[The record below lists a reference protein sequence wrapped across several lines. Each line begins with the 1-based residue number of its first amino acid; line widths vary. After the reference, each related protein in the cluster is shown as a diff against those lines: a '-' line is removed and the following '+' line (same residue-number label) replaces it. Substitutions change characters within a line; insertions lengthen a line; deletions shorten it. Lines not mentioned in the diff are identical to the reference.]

1 MKKMRVALALVVSA
15 FTACF
20 TQAEGAAAISLPKA
34 TVTQCAPLT
43 LTAAEHDYMV
53 WPSGDDTVDRPLQIV
68 MNFKAQETL
77 EEAKAG
83 AYGKYKCDF
92 YLTIEGLAGD
102 SITADGCYLAGNYG
116 SFGWIVI
123 PTDGTVLEEGVSYP
137 IISAYDANLTYE
149 DICGSVKDFTAAIYV
164 APTILAANPDFKV
177 SLALKMTDP
186 NNEANV
192 LTIGTPATY
201 TVKDLLPLPTATV
214 TTVKNDDLTFALNF
228 KADEA
233 TEAQLDA
240 YGKWY
245 ADFVLTVNK
254 EVTFNADGGANGYL
268 AGQYDA
274 WSENWVYVPFEDV
287 TLKANESLKIMAYA
301 AELLG
306 QSGLKLTYND
316 VYSFVKDFD
325 CGVFFEP
332 AFLAANP
339 DLNVTL
345 ELRMYN
351 PANEAESYVIG
362 ETYTFPVPLPTA
374 TVTTVKND
382 DLTFAL
388 NFKADEATE
397 AQLDAYGK
405 WYADFVLTVNKEVT
419 FNADGGANGYL
430 AGQYDAWSENW
441 VYVPFEDVTLKA
453 NESLKIMAYAAE
465 LLGQS
470 GLKLTYNDVYSFVKD
485 FDCGVFFEPAFL
497 AANPDL
503 NVTLELRM
511 YNPANEAESYV
522 IGETYT
528 FNIPTVEVKNE
539 VVTDTMSDKQ
549 KEAVAE
555 IVTNTVVTQ
564 ADTGLLDATAEITAA
579 KEALKNQDGVTA
591 EAVANAMPVIAITVK
606 KVEFIDEEPS
616 KLTFDVTPTLSV
628 GETSVEMNTFAKA
641 LTFRLP
647 VPTEW
652 DGLVKVSHAGTLM
665 GTYTIQESEGTKFV
679 ELSSASFSEFAIEP
693 IDTALVAKIGETPY
707 ATLAD
712 AVAAVADNTATTIT
726 LIDNVAL
733 NETLTIPEG
742 KTVTIDLNGKSISM
756 EESIVTTAYALN
768 NLGTLTL
775 KDSVGTGSVNARGIY
790 NGYGNG
796 GDNVATAKII
806 VESGTYNAKG
816 TNGGA
821 AIFNYGIVEING
833 GSFTSIGGYSLNNQ
847 AGSSMTIADGVT
859 ANNGIYC
866 SNAKVTVNG
875 GNISGNRSGCH
886 VVYAWNSKLTIN
898 GGMFYNN
905 NSGNATIMSAGT
917 TECTITGGTFGI
929 KDGRVEGNGNTWT
942 SCLTD
947 TANTATMTVTGGT
960 FNGGFRVQA
969 GTTMTIEGGTFN
981 DVGGSGYGISGTASV
996 KGGTFTDATA
1006 KTFASNNMAEG
1017 YELIDGTVV
1026 KAAPTTVE
1034 VGTLAELLA
1043 ALADNS
1049 NGLPIVVTAEIKIP
1063 AGATVVLDLNGKTVT
1078 SVYQTDSTTK
1088 HIYPLNVY
1096 GNLTIKDT
1104 KDNGSITGRGI
1115 FVQVGS
1121 KLTIDGGSIY
1131 AIDSNGGSALYMYG
1145 GDVVING
1152 GHIEQKAEGTYN
1164 FAINGLGGTITVNG
1178 GWVGGNH
1185 GAIATEAA
1193 TVVINGG
1200 ELVCTGTAGMTD
1212 NVLYTYGTGS
1222 ITINGGTFVADKDG
1236 PAGGCCVY
1244 DANGGATINGGTF
1257 GNSSGGDV
1265 WGTTGTTIKG
1275 GKFENLTEKQHI
1287 APGYELKADG
1297 SVGSAKVYVAEIDGQ
1312 GYETLD
1318 EAIEAAVD
1326 GDTIVL
1332 LSSVEYSGG
1341 DIYANITLDLNGKTI
1356 TATGTYVFWF
1366 EGGSLTVKDSS
1377 AEKTGMIDGSETVGN
1392 VFLLMG
1398 EESLTIESGKIHA
1411 NNNVI
1416 YAYGNGVTVVI
1427 NGGELKSYIDSGN
1440 IFYLVGADDKI
1451 TVNGG
1456 TFIGNVHP
1464 FAAGLSIKG
1473 GLFTA
1478 DVNAYCAAN
1487 RGAVKNGD
1495 GMYEIIEVSA
1505 SNAAAQIG
1513 DKYYLTL
1520 GAAIN
1525 AAGDNDTIYVLKD
1538 VTESLPTLRGKIL
1551 PANGNVTI
1559 TATNSDWL
1567 YCAYTFVIG
1576 EGVTLNVP
1584 ALFYYAGGAQI
1595 NGTLIV
1601 DAYYQSNAGTKLTIN
1616 EPGSMTVTGET
1627 FILRSTAGDANAGVY
1642 VNGGTLNA
1650 SVIYFYQGMI
1660 SATNG
1665 GTINTG
1671 VYWQTNETDG
1681 QGTAN
1686 LVLDNATLNVTV
1698 YDHPAKATGNSTVT
1712 LKNGSTMNC
1721 QNGDFVAGD
1730 NAKVAVD
1737 SSSSI
1742 IGKNGPIEF
1751 GLAGSGTETA
1761 PYVIASVD
1769 DLVLFRD
1776 SVNKGETKYNAP
1788 GVYVALTAD
1797 IDMAGVNWV
1806 GIGSINQDHG
1816 FMGNFDGNG
1825 KTIKNLTITNP
1836 TLVGGYAY
1844 AGFFSITEGSES
1856 AQNTIKNLTI
1866 ENVTISTTGHIVS
1879 AAIAYPYYT
1888 IVENVKVCGNIS
1900 ITGGDYT
1907 AGALAY
1913 TRRCV
1918 NAKDI
1923 SVVGNAGST
1932 ITGAQ
1937 VVGGVISDIQM
1948 NGGLTAVYSNFSAEN
1963 LTIKGTSMVGGISG
1977 IIATQTLN
1985 GAIVKNVTIDCSDRA
2000 GQVAGSF
2007 GGTCTI
2013 SNIVVENVTGA
2024 DVIIGAA
2031 YDGAAPVQAKI
2042 GDTFYATFADAY
2054 AVAQA
2059 GQTITLLADMTSSDI
2074 IVLDKAITLD
2084 GNGKKLTSTAGRAIN
2099 VSGADG
2105 VTIKNLTINASGE
2118 RAINIIQNATN
2129 VTIDNVTA
2137 TAANYTVN
2145 VASSAP
2151 EAVVAIKDSTL
2162 NGLCTVN
2169 VSAAGAQ
2176 VTVDNS
2182 TINCND
2188 NNSTAGESYAAL
2200 SLNKEAIGGSI
2211 VATNT
2216 TVNVTEGS
2224 DSMKGR
2230 NGAENG
2236 TVTINGSIEG
2246 VAVMVAVITY
2256 EGSDYYHA
2264 FASLKS
2270 AIEFA
2275 KDGET
2280 IKLIRDVTA
2289 SEIITIN
2296 KAITLDGNG
2305 KTLTST
2311 AGRAI
2316 NVSGANGVTIK
2327 NLTISASGERAI
2339 NIIQN
2344 ATNVTIDNVTATAA
2358 NYTVNVASSAPNA
2371 VVAITNSTLNGLCT
2385 VNVSATGAKVAI
2397 DNSTVNCNDNNTTA
2411 GEAYAALSLNKEA
2424 VGGSIVATNTT
2435 VNVTEGSDSIVGRNG
2450 AENGAVTING
2460 STEGVAVMV
2469 AVITYEGSPYYHSF
2483 QTLAKAIEFAKAG
2496 DTITLLRDVTASE
2509 VILIGK
2515 SITINGNDHKVTSSA
2530 TRVFRVTTSNTEVT
2544 LNDVDMVSTA
2554 NVVYPNDVRG
2564 ISIDPSLTNVKLTLN
2579 NCSVDFTDAS
2589 ACDWAY
2595 AVNIS
2600 GNGTGHTLA
2609 VNGGTYE
2616 GANVINAHG
2625 ASNTIVVKN
2634 ATLNC
2639 LYPNNDMYSGACIWV
2654 LQNQGS
2660 SVEAT
2665 GNTFNGSNAI
2675 AFNLGTGT
2683 TLAESNNTDNT
2694 VRYIT
2699 GKGTESDPY
2708 LIKDVKQLVLFR
2720 DSVNAGE
2727 TTYNAPGKWVALGA
2741 DIDMTGVDWSV
2752 NIGDAA
2758 DTSFDGIFD
2767 GKGKTIRNLKSVESA
2782 KDPWGY
2788 ICTGLFGCI
2797 AGDAQ
2802 IKNLTL
2808 ENVDITA
2815 GYVGNN
2821 VAALVGFAWSC
2832 TGTIDNVTVKNVKI
2846 NATNAT
2852 GVGAIVGY
2860 DYYSPALKV
2869 TNCTVDGT
2877 SINGAAYVGGV
2888 IGYASNKITLNNNTV
2903 KNLTINGTASVGGVA
2918 GIMLAGG
2925 SASGNTIDT
2934 VTLSATGA
2942 MWANSVGAVAGTMT
2956 NGSITVAGT
2965 TVTGGNVTDIVGG
2978 ILVEKPT
2985 TPIEKVQVKIGDT
2998 YYTTA
3003 ETARKDAETLAETLV
3018 ATGDKKGVDAFNT
3031 MYLLGG
3037 SFKKTSEGTLHYDYA
3052 FGVSNVTYVGGT
3064 TDKPFKVTVA
3074 IKDADSTADRTLTGR
3089 TLVLRMV
3096 VENEDGTIAKEVV
3109 EPIEDPEFTAVG
3121 GQVTCDVFV
3130 ALPEAG
3136 EGKATYFT
3144 VKVTDEE

>member
-20 TQAEGAAAISLPKA
+20 TQAEGAAATSLPKA

-137 IISAYDANLTYE
+137 IVSAYDANLTYE

-164 APTILAANPDFKV
+164 APTILADNPDFKV

-228 KADEA
+228 KADSA
-233 TEAQLDA
+233 TEAQLA
-240 YGKWY
+240 TYGDWY

-254 EVTFNADGGANGYL
+254 DVTFNADGGANGYL

-274 WSENWVYVPFEDV
+274 WSENWVNVPFEDV

-301 AELLG
+301 AEMMNQG
-306 QSGLKLTYND
+306 GLKLTYND
-316 VYSFVKDFD
+316 VVSFVKDFD

-441 VYVPFEDVTLKA
+441 VYVSFEDVTLKA

-821 AIFNYGIVEING
+821 AIFNYGIAEING

-1152 GHIEQKAEGTYN
+1152 GHIEQKASGTYN
-1164 FAINGLGGTITVNG
+1164 FAINATAGTVTVNG

-1185 GAIATEAA
+1185 GAIAASGAA
-1193 TVVINGG
+1193 VVINGG
-1200 ELVCTGTAGMTD
+1200 TLVCTGTAGLTD
-1212 NVLYTYGTGS
+1212 NVVYCYSSGT
-1222 ITINGGTFVADKDG
+1222 ITINGGTFVADNDG

-1287 APGYELKADG
+1287 APGYELNADG
-1297 SVGSAKVYVAEIDGQ
+1297 QVVAKPVVAKIGDTPYATLSAAF
-1312 GYETLD
+1312 
-1318 EAIEAAVD
+1318 AAVTD
-1326 GDTIVL
+1326 DAQTVTI
-1332 LSSVEYSGG
+1332 
-1341 DIYANITLDLNGKTI
+1341 
-1356 TATGTYVFWF
+1356 
-1366 EGGSLTVKDSS
+1366 
-1377 AEKTGMIDGSETVGN
+1377 
-1392 VFLLMG
+1392 
-1398 EESLTIESGKIHA
+1398 
-1411 NNNVI
+1411 
-1416 YAYGNGVTVVI
+1416 
-1427 NGGELKSYIDSGN
+1427 
-1440 IFYLVGADDKI
+1440 
-1451 TVNGG
+1451 
-1456 TFIGNVHP
+1456 
-1464 FAAGLSIKG
+1464 
-1473 GLFTA
+1473 
-1478 DVNAYCAAN
+1478 
-1487 RGAVKNGD
+1487 
-1495 GMYEIIEVSA
+1495 
-1505 SNAAAQIG
+1505 
-1513 DKYYLTL
+1513 
-1520 GAAIN
+1520 
-1525 AAGDNDTIYVLKD
+1525 LKD
-1538 VTESLPTLRGKIL
+1538 VTENLTGAYLRGNIVTENDAK
-1551 PANGNVTI
+1551 VTI
-1559 TATNSDWL
+1559 TLTNSDWV
-1567 YCAYTFVIG
+1567 YCPYTFVLG
-1576 EGVTLNVP
+1576 ANVTLKCP
-1584 ALFYYAGGAQI
+1584 AFFYYAGGTQI

-1601 DAYYQSNAGTKLTIN
+1601 DAYYQRYAGTKLTIN
-1616 EPGSMTVTGET
+1616 EPGSMTVRGET
-1627 FILRSTAGDANAGVY
+1627 FILRYTDGDANAGIY
-1642 VNGGTLNA
+1642 INGDNNDETIGLNLA
-1650 SVIYFYQGMI
+1650 VAYFYQGMI
-1660 SATNG
+1660 NAKDANIKV
-1665 GTINTG
+1665 GT
-1671 VYWQTNETDG
+1671 YWQTNETDG
-1681 QGTAN
+1681 QGSAN
-1686 LVLDNATLNVTV
+1686 LVLDNSTLTVTV
-1698 YDHPAKATGNSTVT
+1698 NEHKMMATGNSSVT
-1712 LKNGSTMNC
+1712 MTH
-1721 QNGDFVAGD
+1721 
-1730 NAKVAVD
+1730 D
-1737 SSSSI
+1737 S
-1742 IGKNGPIEF
+1742 
-1751 GLAGSGTETA
+1751 
-1761 PYVIASVD
+1761 
-1769 DLVLFRD
+1769 
-1776 SVNKGETKYNAP
+1776 
-1788 GVYVALTAD
+1788 
-1797 IDMAGVNWV
+1797 
-1806 GIGSINQDHG
+1806 
-1816 FMGNFDGNG
+1816 
-1825 KTIKNLTITNP
+1825 
-1836 TLVGGYAY
+1836 
-1844 AGFFSITEGSES
+1844 
-1856 AQNTIKNLTI
+1856 
-1866 ENVTISTTGHIVS
+1866 
-1879 AAIAYPYYT
+1879 
-1888 IVENVKVCGNIS
+1888 
-1900 ITGGDYT
+1900 
-1907 AGALAY
+1907 
-1913 TRRCV
+1913 
-1918 NAKDI
+1918 
-1923 SVVGNAGST
+1923 
-1932 ITGAQ
+1932 
-1937 VVGGVISDIQM
+1937 
-1948 NGGLTAVYSNFSAEN
+1948 
-1963 LTIKGTSMVGGISG
+1963 
-1977 IIATQTLN
+1977 
-1985 GAIVKNVTIDCSDRA
+1985 
-2000 GQVAGSF
+2000 
-2007 GGTCTI
+2007 
-2013 SNIVVENVTGA
+2013 
-2024 DVIIGAA
+2024 
-2031 YDGAAPVQAKI
+2031 
-2042 GDTFYATFADAY
+2042 
-2054 AVAQA
+2054 
-2059 GQTITLLADMTSSDI
+2059 
-2074 IVLDKAITLD
+2074 
-2084 GNGKKLTSTAGRAIN
+2084 
-2099 VSGADG
+2099 
-2105 VTIKNLTINASGE
+2105 
-2118 RAINIIQNATN
+2118 
-2129 VTIDNVTA
+2129 
-2137 TAANYTVN
+2137 
-2145 VASSAP
+2145 
-2151 EAVVAIKDSTL
+2151 
-2162 NGLCTVN
+2162 
-2169 VSAAGAQ
+2169 
-2176 VTVDNS
+2176 
-2182 TINCND
+2182 
-2188 NNSTAGESYAAL
+2188 
-2200 SLNKEAIGGSI
+2200 SI
-2211 VATNT
+2211 VAAGGFESTGT
-2216 TVNVTEGS
+2216 ITVDATGFTGPAKTIVKADMSDFTGTIEVTGNPLATCE
-2224 DSMKGR
+2224 KTA
-2230 NGAENG
+2230 NGL
-2236 TVTINGSIEG
+2236 VLD
-2246 VAVMVAVITY
+2246 VA
-2256 EGSDYYHA
+2256 
-2264 FASLKS
+2264 L
-2270 AIEFA
+2270 
-2275 KDGET
+2275 
-2280 IKLIRDVTA
+2280 
-2289 SEIITIN
+2289 
-2296 KAITLDGNG
+2296 
-2305 KTLTST
+2305 
-2311 AGRAI
+2311 
-2316 NVSGANGVTIK
+2316 SGAGTEADPFVVD
-2327 NLTISASGERAI
+2327 S
-2339 NIIQN
+2339 
-2344 ATNVTIDNVTATAA
+2344 
-2358 NYTVNVASSAPNA
+2358 
-2371 VVAITNSTLNGLCT
+2371 VVAL
-2385 VNVSATGAKVAI
+2385 
-2397 DNSTVNCNDNNTTA
+2397 
-2411 GEAYAALSLNKEA
+2411 E
-2424 VGGSIVATNTT
+2424 
-2435 VNVTEGSDSIVGRNG
+2435 
-2450 AENGAVTING
+2450 
-2460 STEGVAVMV
+2460 
-2469 AVITYEGSPYYHSF
+2469 
-2483 QTLAKAIEFAKAG
+2483 
-2496 DTITLLRDVTASE
+2496 
-2509 VILIGK
+2509 
-2515 SITINGNDHKVTSSA
+2515 
-2530 TRVFRVTTSNTEVT
+2530 
-2544 LNDVDMVSTA
+2544 
-2554 NVVYPNDVRG
+2554 
-2564 ISIDPSLTNVKLTLN
+2564 
-2579 NCSVDFTDAS
+2579 
-2589 ACDWAY
+2589 
-2595 AVNIS
+2595 
-2600 GNGTGHTLA
+2600 
-2609 VNGGTYE
+2609 
-2616 GANVINAHG
+2616 
-2625 ASNTIVVKN
+2625 
-2634 ATLNC
+2634 
-2639 LYPNNDMYSGACIWV
+2639 
-2654 LQNQGS
+2654 
-2660 SVEAT
+2660 
-2665 GNTFNGSNAI
+2665 
-2675 AFNLGTGT
+2675 
-2683 TLAESNNTDNT
+2683 
-2694 VRYIT
+2694 
-2699 GKGTESDPY
+2699 
-2708 LIKDVKQLVLFR
+2708 LFR
-2720 DSVNAGE
+2720 ASVNAGE
-2727 TTYNAPGKWVALGA
+2727 TTYNAPGVYVALAA
-2741 DIDMTGVDWSV
+2741 DIDMTGINWERGIGDGINATYDGIFDGKGHAIKNVTLAPTADSDKYFCGGLFGYTYGAAVIKNLTIENITVTANGEGHNVGALVGFAYNKDGKLNVSGVTVKNVTITAPNAYGVGAIVGYSYRDMGTIEKCSVDGTTITGYSFVGGITGYSYSNATITDCSVENVTITATSKFVGGIAGIVLDKTTITDCTVAATTTINGTACAGAIIGAISDDGITLTIDNCTASGSLPTIGGNYTNGAAVIAQIGNKYYASFTAAFSAAQAGETITLLKPIVVKAGEELNLNKAVTIAYTSAVPGEDMITNKGTLIVDGASLIYTNTDATASNVTVATISSEPGSVLEIKSGLVQNDSPNNGAKGIYAYTIDLLTNGSMGDVTATISGGKVVSTNYMAIRQFNNGTQCKNTLTITGGEITAAKRAIQIHMDNNAAYTTISGGTITAGEGGYALCFYPTTAEHISVTGGTFTGMIYSGTEEIISGGTFAEEPYAGYIAAGYACTQNDDGTYTVADDPATHFIASLGDLIAFREDVNNGYDYEGVTVYLTADIDMASVDWSV

-2758 DTSFDGIFD
+2758 DYSFNGTFDGQNHKIL
-2767 GKGKTIRNLKSVESA
+2767 NLNSTETA
-2782 KDPWGY
+2782 QDPYGY

-2797 AGDAQ
+2797 AGDASIQ
-2802 IKNLTL
+2802 NLIL
-2808 ENVDITA
+2808 ENVTINT
-2815 GYVGNN
+2815 GSFTGNN

-2832 TGTIDNVTVKNVKI
+2832 TGTIDNVTVKNVTI
-2846 NATNAT
+2846 NATKAT

-2860 DYYSPALKV
+2860 DYYSPTL
-2869 TNCTVDGT
+2869 TIQDCTVDGT
-2877 SINGAAYVGGV
+2877 TINGASYVGGV
-2888 IGYASNKITLNNNTV
+2888 IGYASSKITLDGNTV
-2903 KNLTINGTASVGGVA
+2903 KNVSISAKGSVGGIA
-2918 GIMLAGG
+2918 GIMLSGG
-2925 SASGNTIDT
+2925 IALDNT
-2934 VTLSATGA
+2934 VTNVTLTATGEL
-2942 MWANSVGAVAGTMT
+2942 WANSVGAVAGTMT
-2956 NGSITVAGT
+2956 NGSIMVAGT
-2965 TVTGGNVTDIVGG
+2965 TVTGGNVADIVGG

-2985 TPIEKVQVKIGDT
+2985 APIVKVQAQIGDM
-2998 YYTTA
+2998 YYTTV
-3003 ETARKDAETLAETLV
+3003 ETALDDAQDGTKVVVMNREAAVAFGEKLV
-3018 ATGDKKGVDAFNT
+3018 ATGDKEGAAAYEVAT
-3031 MYLLGG
+3031 LLGG
-3037 SFKKTSEGTLHYDYA
+3037 SFEKDGDKLVYDYA
-3052 FGVSNVTYVGGT
+3052 FGVSNVAYAGN
-3064 TDKPFKVTVA
+3064 DKFTVTVA
-3074 IKDADSTADRTLTGR
+3074 IKDADSTVARELTGR
-3089 TLVLRMV
+3089 TLVLYMV
-3096 VENEDGTIAKEVV
+3096 VEGDTPEADV
-3109 EPIEDPEFTAVG
+3109 IEDIRIDEDLVFTVAADD
-3121 GQVTCDVFV
+3121 QVTFDVLV
-3130 ALPEAG
+3130 DLPEAG